1 MDLSITGYNNYFKIK
16 GALNKS
22 NVSLFQKE
30 FFNIFEKVDSLTL
43 SLEDLESIDRQ
54 GIIALTKLHNLSITL
69 EKRLSI
75 IGSGCDKL
83 FHHFKSS
90 DAA

>member
-16 GALNKS
+16 GVLNKN
-22 NVSLFQKE
+22 NVSLFQRE
-30 FFNIFEKVDSLTL
+30 FSNIFDKVDSLTL
-43 SLEDLESIDRQ
+43 SIEDLESIDRQ
-54 GIIALTKLHNLSITL
+54 GIIALAKLHNLSVSL

-90 DAA
+90 EAA